1 MHWIKHLTA
10 FSRKSF
16 MIEVGHE
23 LGNGAC
29 YAVWLL
35 LERIGEPWDG
45 TNSPELCLPVRE
57 WRNIAQLSDKKFSKL
72 LEILQEYS
80 VIFCSTGGH
89 KMTIRADILLE
100 LQDESTRKR
109 RKASGMEAEQG
120 RKNSVPDTDKKPEA
134 DKRQKTARTL
144 SLQEQQSITNVLR
157 RKGIAPESP
166 LGEGW
171 IAYLEKHSPRNP
183 AGYLS
188 HILTNNPNFDP
199 RCEQPA
205 EPQRQEGCLHIS
217 DVLRTMHFPIQQ
229 GAP

>member
-35 LERIGEPWDG
+35 LERVGEPWDG
-45 TNSPELCLPVRE
+45 TSPPELCLPMRE

-72 LEILQEYS
+72 LEILQENS
-80 VIFCSTGGH
+80 VILCSIDGH

-109 RKASGMEAEQG
+109 RKASGMEPESG
-120 RKNSVPDTDKKPEA
+120 RTYSVPDTDKKPEA
-134 DKRQKTARTL
+134 DKRQNTARSL
-144 SLQEQQSITNVLR
+144 SSQEQRNITNVLR

-166 LGEGW
+166 LGESW
-171 IAYLEKHSPRNP
+171 IAYLEKHQPRNP
-183 AGYLS
+183 AGYLTS
-188 HILTNNPNFDP
+188 ILTNNPHFDP
-199 RCEQPA
+199 RGEHPA
-205 EPQRQEGCLHIS
+205 EPQRQEGCLQVS
-217 DVLRTMHFPIQQ
+217 DVLRTMYFPRQQ
-229 GAP
+229 NGP